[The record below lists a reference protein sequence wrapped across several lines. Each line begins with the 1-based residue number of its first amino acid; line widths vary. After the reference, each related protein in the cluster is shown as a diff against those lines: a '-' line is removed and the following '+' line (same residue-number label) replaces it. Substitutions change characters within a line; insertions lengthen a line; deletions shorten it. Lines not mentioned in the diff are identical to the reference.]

1 MPKNFTHLLL
11 AWITLLVLGGIA
23 FGLSFVPMG
32 RSLRPLIMIP
42 SVLMAALVAIVFMEV
57 GRGPVIVRGFAVA
70 AMFWL
75 LLLLG
80 LGSIDPLTRVD
91 YHVQGVQVE

>member
-1 MPKNFTHLLL
+1 MPKNFRHLLL
-11 AWITLLVLGGIA
+11 SWVALLVLGGIV
-23 FGLSFVPMG
+23 FGLSFVPMS
-32 RSLRPLIMIP
+32 RSLRPLLMIP
-42 SVLMAALVAIVFMEV
+42 SVTMSAVVAIAFMEV

-80 LGSIDPLTRVD
+80 LGSLDPITRVD
-91 YHVQGVQVE
+91 YYVPQAHVR